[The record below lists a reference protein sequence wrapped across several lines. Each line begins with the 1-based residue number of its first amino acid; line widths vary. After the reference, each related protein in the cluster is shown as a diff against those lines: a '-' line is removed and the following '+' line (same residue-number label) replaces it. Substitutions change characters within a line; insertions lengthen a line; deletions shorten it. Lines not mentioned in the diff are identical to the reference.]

1 MDWLLGYGG
10 SMMVL
15 VLYCAATMFIG
26 LVAWRYFPQSDPEG
40 YILGGRG
47 MGWFVAA
54 FTLMATQYS
63 ALTFLGF
70 PGTMYR
76 TGLGGYVAV
85 AGMYI
90 GVSALYWMLFAART
104 WKVGRAFGH
113 MTPAET
119 FTHFYGKK
127 WVGFV
132 LAAML
137 IATLIPYIQAQI
149 MGISYLLKVATG
161 DLVSFQLGTTV
172 VYSLMIFY
180 VFMGGLRAV
189 AWTDTMQGLLLLGG
203 VVVGAILVSY
213 AAAGGPVAVFSKI
226 LESQPELLTLPGPDN
241 AWPWAYLLSWVI
253 PVGLGWPMQPQ
264 MWLKMHIPRSVT
276 YIRLWPVWVTLSFPL
291 VMGAAFLT
299 GMTGQVVTP
308 GLVEREATD
317 TVMINMLLDYFPPI
331 VGGLVAAAGLAA
343 MMSTV
348 SSQIH
353 SVGASFARDFLSPW
367 FPDQEPGTQVWLA
380 RMAVI
385 VVGFVGLYLSL
396 TQPALLT
403 TLGVFSAAW
412 AAQAAPAAIG
422 ALSGWRWATPWGA
435 MAGAVGGTIVLFGI
449 GLGFPQQQWLGLYGG
464 LWALLAN
471 LILFV
476 GVSLLTPGS
485 RPADDTVE
493 AYRRV
498 GW

>member
-1 MDWLLGYGG
+1 MDWFLGYGG

-15 VLYCAATMFIG
+15 VLYCVATMFIG

-104 WKVGRAFGH
+104 WKLGRAFGH

-226 LESQPELLTLPGPDN
+226 LESQPELLTLPGPGN
-241 AWPWAYLLSWVI
+241 AWPWVYLLSWVI

-353 SVGASFARDFLSPW
+353 SVGASFARDFLIHW
-367 FPDQEPGTQVWLA
+367 FPDQEPAKQVWLA
-380 RMAVI
+380 RLAVI

-412 AAQAAPAAIG
+412 AAQAVPAAIG
-422 ALSGWRWATPWGA
+422 ALSGWRWATSWGA
-435 MAGAVGGTIVLFGI
+435 MAGALGGTIVLFGI
-449 GLGFPQQQWLGLYGG
+449 GLGFPQQQWHGLYGG

-471 LILFV
+471 IVLFV

-485 RPADDTVE
+485 RPSNDTVD